1 MTQYQPSVYFK
12 RSFNEKMECDT
23 RPTVTNISS
32 KKGESLKD
40 MVVRAKIQKVNT
52 RFHTNMDVWPVTQA
66 GIFSQRHRWW
76 PRISFLWGNQ
86 DDYMKTTNLKNYRFF
101 WFSTSWGIT
110 APKNL
115 YLHKFSVWLLRDGTF
130 RAGG

>member
-1 MTQYQPSVYFK
+1 
-12 RSFNEKMECDT
+12 MECDT

-40 MVVRAKIQKVNT
+40 MVVRTKIQKVNT

-110 APKNL
+110 APKIFIYTN
-115 YLHKFSVWLLRDGTF
+115 F
-130 RAGG
+130 RFGFCVTGHSELAANEDTL